1 MKEVL
6 KKIVYGDKDA
16 FEEIVQA
23 YQKQLLVIANSKLKD
38 RSLSWDAVQETF
50 ITLYLNINKIK
61 NYDKLKSW
69 LAVVLMNNCNKIN
82 KKK

>member
-16 FEEIVQA
+16 FEGIVQA

-61 NYDKLKSW
+61 NYIKGLRDYRKGIKGKMPS
-69 LAVVLMNNCNKIN
+69 N
-82 KKK
+82 